1 MREPRLTID
10 PTVIDKRPRSLV
22 HMFLDRVAE
31 TPDEDAFYYP
41 VEGGWQES
49 TWGQTH
55 ALVEGLAAGL
65 VALGLA
71 PEERVAII
79 ASTRYEW
86 VLGYLATLWAAGAVT
101 SIPPTADEETL
112 TQQLMDSGARVVI
125 AEDYETVRMLWRVR
139 ARIRDVTKVV
149 QIDGDY
155 PDERVLTLED
165 LLGLGHEHL
174 AAKPR
179 ALSQR
184 LYAVRRQ
191 GLAALPYVSGVP
203 GARGAEGRR
212 GVRLPHRAL
221 TYQACAVAALGRL
234 SEADLLYLP
243 LPLTSVYAQAAL
255 GVQLA
260 CGFPVAVEG
269 RADRV
274 VGSLAVVRP
283 TLVAATPALLQ
294 QIRTAIEE
302 DQPRGRLRRQKTL
315 EKRLQTD
322 VRETFGDRLRY
333 VICAGGGLDSGLA
346 EFFETAGVTVLEA
359 YGCVETAG
367 AVSIAL
373 PEDAGSRTAGRPLPG
388 TEVRISAD
396 GEILVSGFGLTD
408 GYHGRRVQPPPQAEP
423 GWLRTGD
430 AGVLDAE
437 GRLRV
442 LGRYVD
448 HAAG

>member
-1 MREPRLTID
+1 LAID
-10 PTVIDKRPRSLV
+10 PTVIGKRPRSLV
-22 HMFLDRVAE
+22 HMFLDRVVE
-31 TPDEDAFYYP
+31 TPDEDAYYYP

-55 ALVEGLAAGL
+55 TLVEGLAAGL
-65 VALGLA
+65 LALGLE

-86 VLGYLATLWAAGAVT
+86 VLGYLATLWAGGAVT
-101 SIPPTADEETL
+101 AIPPTADEATI
-112 TQQLMDSGARVVI
+112 TGQLVDSGARVVI

-139 ARIRDVTKVV
+139 ASIRDVTKVV

-155 PDERVLTLED
+155 PDERVLSLEG

-174 AAKPR
+174 AQQPR

-191 GLAALPYVSGVP
+191 GLAALAYV
-203 GARGAEGRR
+203 ATAEGRR

-221 TYQACAVAALGRL
+221 TYQAAAVAALGRL
-234 SEADLLYLP
+234 TDADLLYLP
-243 LPLTSVYAQAAL
+243 PPLTSTYAQAAL
-255 GVQLA
+255 GVQLG
-260 CGFPVAVEG
+260 CGFPVALEG
-269 RADRV
+269 RAQRAVD
-274 VGSLAVVRP
+274 SLALVRP

-294 QIRTAIEE
+294 RIRTTIEE
-302 DQPRGRLRRQKTL
+302 DQPRGRLRRQKSL
-315 EKRLQTD
+315 DKRLQTD

-333 VICAGGGLDSGLA
+333 VICAGGGVDSGLA

-367 AVSIAL
+367 AVSVAL

-388 TEVRISAD
+388 TEVRISSD
-396 GEILVSGFGLTD
+396 GEILVSGPGLTA
-408 GYHGRRVQPPPQAEP
+408 GYHGRRVAPPPQAEP

-448 HAAG
+448 PSAD